1 MKNMNRLFIATILMA
16 LLMPSLQSCD
26 NDFENPNSTT
36 SETILNTKDG
46 LIALSVGVR
55 QLYSTTGVRY
65 VIETPAVTTR
75 EVASTSTFLSLME
88 LEDGG
93 VIPNDNAN
101 TQGLWVTLTRVMGM
115 GESLYAGADN
125 VELEPG
131 TKSGF
136 KAYGNLFRA
145 LCVGH
150 LSYNFEQVVLKTSTD
165 NKAPFVPR
173 QQGFLEA
180 IKLLEDAKALI
191 IANPVSSEFNTKV
204 LGGKIDL
211 TNTINL
217 LLAKFNLNA
226 GNYDA
231 AITNAALVSKTSKSE
246 FTYDSLNLNPI
257 WVRGVGLQA
266 NSVNF
271 FHPQDNFGLPAS
283 FIVNPADGRLAKYL
297 IASTKV
303 NANGFKCEDLK
314 GFFETQTSSIPVYI
328 PDEANLIIAEANL
341 RKTSPNIPAALV
353 ALNEVLTDTDDPLGV
368 NANLAPYAGTMDVS
382 SILLEVYKNR
392 RAELFLTGNSL
403 EDSRRF
409 GRPQPNP
416 ALGTYTD
423 ERNRNF
429 YPYSRVERNN
439 NTNTPADPSI

>member
-1 MKNMNRLFIATILMA
+1 MKKLNIYFLTITA
-16 LLMPSLQSCD
+16 LVASFSMLVSCD

-46 LIALSVGVR
+46 LIALSIGIR
-55 QLYSTTGVRY
+55 QVYSTSGIRFIV
-65 VIETPAVTTR
+65 ETPAVTTR
-75 EVASTSTFLSLME
+75 EAASTSTFLSLME
-88 LEDGG
+88 LEDGVG
-93 VIPNDNAN
+93 IPNDNAN

-115 GESLYAGADN
+115 SESLFTAADN
-125 VELEPG
+125 LSLDPG

-145 LCVGH
+145 LSIGH
-150 LSYNFEQVVLKTSTD
+150 LSYNLEQVVLKTSTD
-165 NKAPFVPR
+165 NNAAFVPR

-180 IKLLEDAKALI
+180 IKLLEEAKALI
-191 IANPVSSEFNTKV
+191 VANPVSSEFNTKI

-217 LLAKFNLNA
+217 MLAKFHLNA
-226 GNYDA
+226 GNYDS
-231 AITNAALVSKTSKSE
+231 AISNAALVSKTSKSE
-246 FTYDSLNLNPI
+246 FTYDALNSNPI

-266 NSVNF
+266 NSLNF
-271 FHPQDNFGLPAS
+271 FHPQDNFGLPTS
-283 FIVNPADGRLAKYL
+283 LDINPSDGRLTKYL
-297 IASTKV
+297 IPLNKV
-303 NANGFKCEDLK
+303 NANGFKCENLK

-341 RKTSPNIPAALV
+341 RKASPNLTAALV
-353 ALNEVLTDTDDPLGV
+353 ALNEVLTDTDDPFGV
-368 NANLAPYAGTMDVS
+368 NANLPAYSGAMNVS

-409 GRPQPNP
+409 GRPQPNTSQK
-416 ALGTYTD
+416 TYTD

-429 YPYSRVERNN
+429 YPYARVERSNN
-439 NTNTPADPSI
+439 VNTPADPSI